1 MATIYSSCKKDNAN
15 SPSRTELLT
24 SAPWILTALTFHGDY
39 DGDGVIDPIDK
50 DLFAEWDACLKDD
63 ITIYNADGSG
73 IYDHGPDNC
82 SGLPQTSTFSWSF
95 YNPYTQSIDENVIKY
110 KDFGFDALS
119 IVELSSTTL
128 KLKDYINSSY
138 FHLYT
143 YSH

>member
-1 MATIYSSCKKDNAN
+1 MYDN
-15 SPSRTELLT
+15 
-24 SAPWILTALTFHGDY
+24 
-39 DGDGVIDPIDK
+39 
-50 DLFAEWDACLKDD
+50 
-63 ITIYNADGSG
+63 
-73 IYDHGPDNC
+73 GPDNC

-110 KDFGFDALS
+110 KDFGFDALP

-128 KLKDYINSSY
+128 KVKNLIAGDE